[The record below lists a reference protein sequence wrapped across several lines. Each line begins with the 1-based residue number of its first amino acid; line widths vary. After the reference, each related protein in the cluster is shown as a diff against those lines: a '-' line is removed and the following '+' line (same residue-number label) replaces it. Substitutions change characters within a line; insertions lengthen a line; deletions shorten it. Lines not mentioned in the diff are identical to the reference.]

1 MPQFKAKILLIE
13 DRENFRKV
21 YHDIFTRDGYQV
33 LGAKDGLEG
42 LEMLKS
48 ERPDLVLLDLK
59 IPKMSGFEVLEKMKE
74 DPQTKNIPVIIF
86 SVLGQE
92 LDVRKG
98 LELGAVDY
106 MIKGFYSPREIG
118 SKIRSVLA
126 QQAIQRAANK
136 YNLSI
141 IPTRKDAAKLAQD
154 FGFTKMYRCVK
165 CDENMVLEVIPDYAH
180 TEGHWFNA
188 HFVCPKCKRGF

>member
-1 MPQFKAKILLIE
+1 MSEFKAKILLIE
-13 DRENFRKV
+13 DEENFRKV

-33 LGAKDGLEG
+33 LGAKDGPEG

-59 IPKMSGFEVLEKMKE
+59 IPKMSGFKVLEKMKE
-74 DPQTKNIPVIIF
+74 DPQIKDIPVIIF

-92 LDVRKG
+92 PDVRKG
-98 LELGAVDY
+98 LELGAADY
-106 MIKGFYSPREIG
+106 MTKGFYSPREIG

-154 FGFTKMYRCVK
+154 FGFTKMYRCVN
-165 CDENMVLEVIPDYAH
+165 CDENMLLEVIPDYAH

-188 HFVCPKCKRGF
+188 HFVCPKCKRSF